1 MDENRNLLIRSGAL
15 SLTVGILSILFGVT
29 VGVLSI
35 VNGARMLHK
44 CSLPKNK

>member
-29 VGVLSI
+29 VGVLNI
-35 VNGARMLHK
+35 VNGARMLHT